1 MGFDDEVDELK
12 KELLSGK
19 LDPGQRQDA
28 TAKLCAKLKDTISTK
43 RLVFAVDSE
52 NEEPFITVKHSDTK
66 EHLASIFVNEDS
78 SITFQSPMAGD
89 DGDGEEGEEEGGYF
103 PNYVEYYDEE
113 EFFDDVPD
121 ILKHGLAEYEV
132 DREAGK
138 KA

>member
-1 MGFDDEVDELK
+1 MSFDDEVDELK

-19 LDPGQRQDA
+19 LDLGQRKDA
-28 TAKLCAKLKDTISTK
+28 TAKLCDKLKTTINTK

-52 NEEPFITVKHSDTK
+52 SNEPFITVKHSQTQ

-89 DGDGEEGEEEGGYF
+89 GADSDDDQDDGGYF

-121 ILKHGLAEYEV
+121 ILKHGVAEYEV
-132 DREAGK
+132 DRESGH